1 MTITKLTTVAT
12 LALLT
17 AACAGPLC
25 QTRGACNRV
34 VLSDSTVAAEQGVVL
49 FAFDSATLT
58 PAGKKALDIQAKYLK
73 NNAAVKAEVEGY
85 TDSTG
90 PEAYNLDLSQRR
102 ANAAKAYL
110 VQAGV
115 AADRLTAKGY
125 GETGFVADNA
135 TAEGRAQNRRIEL
148 AYQ

>member
-1 MTITKLTTVAT
+1 MTFTKLATVAT

-17 AACAGPLC
+17 AACTPHC

-34 VLSDSTVAAEQGVVL
+34 VLSDSAVKAEQGVVL

-58 PAGKKALDIQAKYLK
+58 SAGKKALDTQAKYMK
-73 NNAAVKAEVEGY
+73 DNAAVKAEVEGY

-90 PEAYNLDLSQRR
+90 PEEYNLALSQRR
-102 ANAAKAYL
+102 ADAAKAYL
-110 VQAGV
+110 VESGV
-115 AADRLTAKGY
+115 AANRLTAKGY
-125 GETGFVADNA
+125 GETSFVADNA